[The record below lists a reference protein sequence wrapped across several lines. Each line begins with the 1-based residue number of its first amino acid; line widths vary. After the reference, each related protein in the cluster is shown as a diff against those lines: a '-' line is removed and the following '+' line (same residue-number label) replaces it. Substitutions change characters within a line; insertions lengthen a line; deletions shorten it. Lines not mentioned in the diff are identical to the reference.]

1 MVEDMDLVLNKILKE
16 KRNIVLEKREK
27 GIVQVLLTTVFD
39 FIVV

>member
-1 MVEDMDLVLNKILKE
+1 MVDATDLALNRILKE
-16 KRNIVLEKREK
+16 KRNAVLEKREK

>member
-1 MVEDMDLVLNKILKE
+1 MDLVLNKILKE